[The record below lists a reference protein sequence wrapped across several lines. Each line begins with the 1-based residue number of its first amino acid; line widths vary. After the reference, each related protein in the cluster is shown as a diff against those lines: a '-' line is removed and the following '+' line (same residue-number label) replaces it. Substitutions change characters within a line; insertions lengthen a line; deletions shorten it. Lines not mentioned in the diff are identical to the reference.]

1 MTESEVLSTPESSIP
16 VAIKRSR
23 WPSPI
28 WLIPL
33 IALGLASWLLYNYW
47 YKQGPTIAVRFA
59 NAEGIVAGQTVVSY
73 KNVVVGR
80 VEQVYLA
87 PQGNGKD
94 LTPVV
99 RMRLNQEIKPLINCN
114 AQFWVVRPRIKGA
127 EISGLGTLFS
137 GSYIGLHP
145 QPSSTEP
152 DTGFNLCY
160 QALEEAPP
168 MNPERP
174 GRQFILEADTVGSI
188 DNGTPIFYKQLRVG
202 EVIDYRLVRETGRFE
217 IRIFIDDPYYSF
229 VSAHSRFWNAGGL
242 DFKMGAAGAE
252 FRMESLSA
260 LLVGGIAFDTS
271 PNREEGTLDVSAPN
285 TRFNLFKDYKSSQE
299 RIYRDRLYYTLYFEG
314 SVRGLVLGA
323 PVEYQGIPVG
333 KVESIA
339 MDMNPSTLQVR
350 IPVRIAIEPQRFAE
364 EITLDQAK
372 LMMDKLVE
380 QGVRAKVQ
388 NGNLLTGQMFVS
400 LAKEDNPP
408 AATIEVTQS
417 SLIFPTSP
425 TPVEELTRMAVG
437 IATDLKSTLSSI
449 RGFMDSKQLDHTVAN
464 ANDLIDDTQ
473 LLMSDARQAVADLRV
488 VLQTLE
494 QETLPRASNDFS
506 RVSASISH
514 DFTSVANSVN
524 KAIPKASH
532 DITSVANSLNKAIP
546 TFSHDVTSVANS
558 VNKALPTL
566 TQSFSTASNS
576 FSKVLPAVQE
586 DVHRVSNDLVVTMR
600 KLQNSLGHMD
610 RLLAQN
616 SPTQYQLMEMMQ
628 EVTAASRAI
637 RDLSERLERKPDSLI
652 RGRRE

>member
-1 MTESEVLSTPESSIP
+1 MSARFGSLSVTESEVLSTPESSIP

-47 YKQGPTIAVRFA
+47 YKQGPTIDVRFA

-229 VSAHSRFWNAGGL
+229 VSAHSRFWNA
-242 DFKMGAAGAE
+242 
-252 FRMESLSA
+252 
-260 LLVGGIAFDTS
+260 
-271 PNREEGTLDVSAPN
+271 
-285 TRFNLFKDYKSSQE
+285 
-299 RIYRDRLYYTLYFEG
+299 
-314 SVRGLVLGA
+314 
-323 PVEYQGIPVG
+323 
-333 KVESIA
+333 
-339 MDMNPSTLQVR
+339 
-350 IPVRIAIEPQRFAE
+350 
-364 EITLDQAK
+364 
-372 LMMDKLVE
+372 
-380 QGVRAKVQ
+380 
-388 NGNLLTGQMFVS
+388 
-400 LAKEDNPP
+400 
-408 AATIEVTQS
+408 
-417 SLIFPTSP
+417 
-425 TPVEELTRMAVG
+425 
-437 IATDLKSTLSSI
+437 
-449 RGFMDSKQLDHTVAN
+449 
-464 ANDLIDDTQ
+464 
-473 LLMSDARQAVADLRV
+473 V
-488 VLQTLE
+488 VKC
-494 QETLPRASNDFS
+494 F
-506 RVSASISH
+506 IS
-514 DFTSVANSVN
+514 
-524 KAIPKASH
+524 
-532 DITSVANSLNKAIP
+532 
-546 TFSHDVTSVANS
+546 
-558 VNKALPTL
+558 
-566 TQSFSTASNS
+566 
-576 FSKVLPAVQE
+576 
-586 DVHRVSNDLVVTMR
+586 
-600 KLQNSLGHMD
+600 
-610 RLLAQN
+610 
-616 SPTQYQLMEMMQ
+616 
-628 EVTAASRAI
+628 
-637 RDLSERLERKPDSLI
+637 
-652 RGRRE
+652 GRHCF